1 MMGVKQETT
10 IRFGPPIDEFPG
22 KAGTVSN
29 QFEYF
34 DYEIDGVEAYSSVL
48 SEAAF
53 EVSQLEPGTLRGHHT
68 RLRLAE
74 FEISWVKMNLT
85 LRGRGNLPSDTWTIS
100 LVLNTDGRS
109 LQHGVEVEAGSMVV
123 HGPGAVHDGIYGRGC
138 SVVCF
143 GVPAAIFE
151 QRVNQEFPDLRDMLS
166 KPWDIFSVSELKT
179 SELISSF
186 QDAVELLRSDE
197 SVRSSEA
204 AMKSMVDELLYDYLL
219 SLLEANQVAAHDQV
233 AGAAKIV
240 QKAEKS
246 ANDSP
251 NGAPAVGDLCQAVG
265 VSRRTLSRAF
275 QQTVGM
281 GPATY
286 LRRMRLGA
294 ARSSILQSNGDGK
307 TISEIAINHGFW
319 HFGRF
324 AEQYREMFGESP
336 RETKSRYLLGQA
348 D

>member
-1 MMGVKQETT
+1 MMKGNQETT

-22 KAGTVSN
+22 KRGTVTN

-34 DYEIDGVEAYSSVL
+34 DYEIDGVEAYASVL

-68 RLRLAE
+68 RLCLAE
-74 FEISWVKMNLT
+74 FEISWVKMNLAI
-85 LRGRGNLPSDTWTIS
+85 RGLGNLPSDTWTVS

-109 LQHGVEVEAGSMVV
+109 FQHGVEVEAGSMVV
-123 HGPGAVHDGIYGRGC
+123 HGPGAIHDGLYGRGF

-151 QRVNQEFPDLRDMLS
+151 PRVNQEFPDLRGMLS
-166 KPWDIFSVSELKT
+166 NPWDIFSVSELKT
-179 SELISSF
+179 SELISTF
-186 QDAVELLRSDE
+186 QDAVELLRADD
-197 SVRSSEA
+197 SVRCSEA
-204 AMKSMVDELLYDYLL
+204 AMKWMVDELLYDYLL
-219 SLLEANQVAAHDQV
+219 SLLEADQVAAHDQV
-233 AGAAKIV
+233 MGATKIV
-240 QKAEKS
+240 RQAEVF

-251 NGAPAVGDLCQAVG
+251 NDAQAVGDLCNAVG

-275 QQTVGM
+275 EQTVGM

-294 ARSSILQSNGDGK
+294 ARSSILQSIGDSK

-319 HFGRF
+319 HFSRF

-336 RETKSRYLLGQA
+336 SETKSRYLLRQA

>member
-1 MMGVKQETT
+1 M
-10 IRFGPPIDEFPG
+10 
-22 KAGTVSN
+22 SN

-48 SEAAF
+48 SEASF

-68 RLRLAE
+68 RLRLPE
-74 FEISWVKMNLT
+74 FEISWVKTNLT

-100 LVLNTDGRS
+100 LVLHTDGRS

-123 HGPGAVHDGIYGRGC
+123 HGPGAVHDGLYGRGC

-151 QRVNQEFPDLRDMLS
+151 QRVNQEFPDLTDMLS

-186 QDAVELLRSDE
+186 QDAVELLRTDD

-204 AMKSMVDELLYDYLL
+204 AMKSMVDELLYGYLL

-240 QKAEKS
+240 QKAEQS
-246 ANDSP
+246 VNDSP
-251 NGAPAVGDLCQAVG
+251 EQSARCRRIVQ
-265 VSRRTLSRAF
+265 SRRRVTSY
-275 QQTVGM
+275 VEPCV
-281 GPATY
+281 PANRRHGTRNVPASDAAGRRPQFNSSKQRRWQDH
-286 LRRMRLGA
+286 LRDRHPSWLLA
-294 ARSSILQSNGDGK
+294 LQS
-307 TISEIAINHGFW
+307 IRRAI
-319 HFGRF
+319 
-324 AEQYREMFGESP
+324 P
-336 RETKSRYLLGQA
+336 
-348 D
+348 

>member
-1 MMGVKQETT
+1 MNSNYPIWGTDQ
-10 IRFGPPIDEFPG
+10 FPPR

-29 QFEYF
+29 HFEFF
-34 DYEIDGVEAYSSVL
+34 DCEIDGVEAYASVL
-48 SEAAF
+48 SEASF
-53 EVSQLEPGTLRGHHT
+53 EVSQLEPGILRGHHT

-74 FEISWVKMNLT
+74 FEISWVKMNLSI
-85 LRGRGNLPSDTWTIS
+85 RGRGNLPGDTWTIS
-100 LVLNTDGRS
+100 LVLHTDGRS

-123 HGPGAVHDGIYGRGC
+123 HGPGAVHDGIYGRGS

-143 GVPAAIFE
+143 GVPATIFE

-179 SELISSF
+179 SELISPF
-186 QDAVELLRSDE
+186 QGAVELLRTDD
-197 SVRSSEA
+197 SVRSSDA
-204 AMKSMVDELLYDYLL
+204 AMKSMVDELLYGYLL
-219 SLLEANQVAAHDQV
+219 SLLEANQVAAHAQV
-233 AGAAKIV
+233 AGAAEIFR
-240 QKAEKS
+240 KAEVF

-251 NGAPAVGDLCQAVG
+251 NRAPAVGDLCQAFG

-275 QQTVGM
+275 QQTTGM

-319 HFGRF
+319 HFSRF

-336 RETKSRYLLGQA
+336 SETKSRYLPGQA